1 MKTRIELT
9 VQKKLG
15 EPIEKGTKN
24 LWVNENPTQLKRFTQ
39 ELNSSPKK
47 MSGTN
52 RKRPQKL

>member
-24 LWVNENPTQLKRFTQ
+24 LWVNESPTQLKRFTQ

-47 MSGTN
+47 MSRTN
-52 RKRPQKL
+52 KH